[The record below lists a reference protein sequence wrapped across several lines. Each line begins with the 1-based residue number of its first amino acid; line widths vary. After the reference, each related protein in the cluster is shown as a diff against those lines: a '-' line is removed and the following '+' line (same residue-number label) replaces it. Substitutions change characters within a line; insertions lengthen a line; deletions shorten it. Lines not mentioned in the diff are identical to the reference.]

1 MPLPRTTQFSHSLDL
16 VFPKGSYMY
25 FSSPAFLTP
34 DVVPKASSAV
44 RLVSTPILS
53 AEKGRPSVRRPELE
67 LEVASYLKTFL

>member
-1 MPLPRTTQFSHSLDL
+1 
-16 VFPKGSYMY
+16 MY

-34 DVVPKASSAV
+34 DFVPKASSAV